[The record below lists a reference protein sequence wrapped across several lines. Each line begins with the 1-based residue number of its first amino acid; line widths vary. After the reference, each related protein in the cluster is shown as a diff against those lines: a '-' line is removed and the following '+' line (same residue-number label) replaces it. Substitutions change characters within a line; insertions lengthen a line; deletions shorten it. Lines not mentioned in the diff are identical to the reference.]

1 MIPGWSPEA
10 LIRCAFQPL
19 RYHCK
24 RFGRSQ
30 DKLCSSLIEEDSFDI
45 QKFLEKLENLSS
57 NERIINSMIKNF
69 QKISTPNT
77 LDIISDFIVKEKY
90 VV

>member
-1 MIPGWSPEA
+1 
-10 LIRCAFQPL
+10 
-19 RYHCK
+19 
-24 RFGRSQ
+24 
-30 DKLCSSLIEEDSFDI
+30 LIEEYSFDI

-77 LDIISDFIVKEKY
+77 LNIISDFIVKEKY